1 MQQGDLMKQNQ
12 LTNNWEAVKIGLV
25 LSAGVDLLLFI
36 IWPASWHFTIF
47 ATNALIIVFL
57 FGITGA
63 LIGKFLSKTRKG
75 AWFGAGIMLILLGW
89 WLYTIASNAPL
100 D

>member
-1 MQQGDLMKQNQ
+1 MKQKQ
-12 LTNNWEAVKIGLV
+12 LTNNWEAAKIGLV
-25 LSAGVDLLLFI
+25 LSAGVAFLLFI
-36 IWPASWHFTIF
+36 LWPASWYFTIF
-47 ATNALIIVFL
+47 DTNALIIVFL

-63 LIGKFLSKTRKG
+63 LIGKFLSRTRKG
-75 AWFGAGIMLILLGW
+75 AWFGSAIMIFLLWW

>member
-1 MQQGDLMKQNQ
+1 MKQSL
-12 LTNNWEAVKIGLV
+12 LTNWGATKIGLL
-25 LSAGVDLLLFI
+25 LSTGVSFLLLI
-36 IWPASWHFTIF
+36 IWPGSWYFTIF

-63 LIGKFLSKTRKG
+63 LIGKSLSRTRKG
-75 AWFGAGIMLILLGW
+75 AWFGAATMILLLGW
-89 WLYTIASNAPL
+89 WLYTIASNLRL